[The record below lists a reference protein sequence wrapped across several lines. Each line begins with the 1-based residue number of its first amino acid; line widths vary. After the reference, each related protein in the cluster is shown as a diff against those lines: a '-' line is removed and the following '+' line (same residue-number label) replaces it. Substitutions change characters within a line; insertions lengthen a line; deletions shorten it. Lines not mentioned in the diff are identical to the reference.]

1 MVRKLSASHVSQ
13 PAASRRDWGPVEAAR
28 YHFELLKLLST
39 DRRVEATARRMGLY
53 GAEALPSRP
62 RQPTKEKASS
72 QGGSLDEAGT
82 RKRRPRQL
90 TAERKAK
97 VEAKHEQKR
106 IKRKLLEV
114 LPIISAWQQRAA
126 APPPAAPAAAA
137 AAAAATRAAEEAA
150 AEAGRRRAVLLKL
163 KGLFWR
169 EWAERRWLRLN
180 GCAHS
185 YLERCLRCA
194 ACSHRDKYIL
204 NLLQGAL
211 SRAWPGQRA
220 GDLRAS
226 SRFHFGMTWRLVH
239 GRGLEEEP
247 MGGAGKREAAQ
258 VGADK
263 SPGHTPGSDEAG
275 ASAAGR
281 SSGRRK
287 KLRQPNLAGA

>member
-13 PAASRRDWGPVEAAR
+13 PAAGRRDWGPVEAAR
-28 YHFELLKLLST
+28 YQFELLKLLST

-53 GAEALPSRP
+53 GAEALSSRP
-62 RQPTKEKASS
+62 RQPTKERTSS
-72 QGGSLDEAGT
+72 KGVDPDEAGT

-90 TAERKAK
+90 TAARKEK

-106 IKRKLLEV
+106 IKRKLLLV
-114 LPIISAWQQRAA
+114 LPIVSAWQQRAA
-126 APPPAAPAAAA
+126 APTPAVLAAAA
-137 AAAAATRAAEEAA
+137 AAAASTRAAEEAA
-150 AEAGRRRAVLLKL
+150 ADVVRRRAVLLKL
-163 KGLFWR
+163 KSLFWR
-169 EWAERRWLRLN
+169 RWSEHRWNGPFPSQPLLGMCAE
-180 GCAHS
+180 
-185 YLERCLRCA
+185 
-194 ACSHRDKYIL
+194 RDKYIYD
-204 NLLQGAL
+204 LLEKAL
-211 SRAWPGQRA
+211 GRAYPNGMGQLK
-220 GDLRAS
+220 GDLRQ
-226 SRFHFGMTWRLVH
+226 SRRYYVGMTWRLVH
-239 GRGLEEEP
+239 GRGLEDEP